1 MGAMA
6 MLSLLITMANSAQA
20 EGSWCWWDRI
30 NQLRLLFLPAMHGV
44 GFRRH
49 QLLHAE
55 WILSKLSGPPYSS
68 TLTRFARRRPGES
81 NVVGRELHADAPVIE
96 PHHLPIGSAPGA
108 GERDRMPAI
117 TNGSIGI
124 LCQIYARGNAP

>member
-1 MGAMA
+1 M
-6 MLSLLITMANSAQA
+6 
-20 EGSWCWWDRI
+20 
-30 NQLRLLFLPAMHGV
+30 
-44 GFRRH
+44 
-49 QLLHAE
+49 HAE
-55 WILSKLSGPPYSS
+55 RILSKLSGPPYSS

-96 PHHLPIGSAPGA
+96 PHHLPIGSAPVA

-124 LCQIYARGNAP
+124 VVPDLAISIGPANDDSTTSRPAARARSRAACSHRVLH

>member
-1 MGAMA
+1 M
-6 MLSLLITMANSAQA
+6 
-20 EGSWCWWDRI
+20 
-30 NQLRLLFLPAMHGV
+30 
-44 GFRRH
+44 
-49 QLLHAE
+49 HAE

-96 PHHLPIGSAPGA
+96 PHHLPIGSAPVA

-124 LCQIYARGNAP
+124 VVPDLAIGISPADHDPFRTYPSIRRRCRGKGEQHRA